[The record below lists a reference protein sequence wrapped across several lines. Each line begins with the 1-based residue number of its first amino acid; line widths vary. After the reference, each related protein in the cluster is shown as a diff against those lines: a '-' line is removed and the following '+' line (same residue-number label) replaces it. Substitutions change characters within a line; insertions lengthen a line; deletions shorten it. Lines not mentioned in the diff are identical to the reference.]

1 MALKILRWTI
11 VTILVAILAAV
22 AALMVL
28 AALTGSGVDI
38 PWAWSKKCAVLGF
51 PRERGRLPPPASSA
65 RSSLIV
71 KVIRFSFRCRL
82 GTGRQ
87 DERIAIQGAA
97 VERQSLT
104 AEPAPIRAYETLRRA
119 ASGRFRQV
127 RGVDP
132 AISRCAGRQSISGL
146 LLVAGGHRRATML
159 GYRRSLL
166 PVVWIVVGIVV
177 AAIYDYFDSLGTVG
191 RVLTA
196 ATAVLLWPILLFG
209 FDIRISR

>member
-1 MALKILRWTI
+1 VRTSLLLERFHGPDRVEEHHAGGFHLCVRVHDAEGAPVGCDEHIARLPVR
-11 VTILVAILAAV
+11 L
-22 AALMVL
+22 
-28 AALTGSGVDI
+28 
-38 PWAWSKKCAVLGF
+38 LGHK
-51 PRERGRLPPPASSA
+51 RGRVSRFAVPEHEQKAVDGGHRNSRKEATAGPP
-65 RSSLIV
+65 
-71 KVIRFSFRCRL
+71 
-82 GTGRQ
+82 G
-87 DERIAIQGAA
+87 DEGPGSQTRW
-97 VERQSLT
+97 SLT
-104 AEPAPIRAYETLRRA
+104 PEPAPLRAYETLCQA

-132 AISRCAGRQSISGL
+132 AISRCGGRQSISGL
-146 LLVAGGHRRATML
+146 LLVAGGHRPATML